1 MHSKTPPRKMW
12 SRLLVAAA
20 GLLLS
25 NAQAVN
31 ETDSLSCIAESTGMH
46 IPGTIPCNPYEPLQ
60 HRLAYAGT
68 NGMTVS
74 WSTYAQ
80 LQAPQVF
87 YGESPF
93 DLSAVATGY
102 SVTYPTSRVYDNH
115 VKITGLKA
123 NTKYWYR
130 VSYQLSFIVFSLLVF
145 SAHASPRAETA
156 LGVLTGRLTLS

>member
-1 MHSKTPPRKMW
+1 MHRKTPRKMW
-12 SRLLVAAA
+12 PNLLVAAA

-31 ETDSLSCIAESTGMH
+31 ETDSLSCIVESTGVH

-130 VSYQLSFIVFSLLVF
+130 VAYQLSFILHSLPVFST
-145 SAHASPRAETA
+145 HASPCAETA
-156 LGVLTGRLTLS
+156 LGVLTGRLTPS